1 MAKEGS
7 TIGGLMDSLGTAVSV
22 ALQYG
27 VPVESLVT
35 KFAHQRFEPM
45 GMTTNSDIPFA
56 KSLVDYIFRW
66 LGMQFIPGY
75 REQNAPRRPRGAQG
89 NAGSHGT
96 QETPAIGT
104 DAGRNE
110 TNRSRE
116 DSGCATTSS
125 DSAWSVRRDRAIEIA
140 RSERGEP
147 IAPTTTTMRSSVP
160 ASTQSITAVTAV
172 TETLTSDGRMVESI
186 ASVERTVKTVAANA
200 LDASNA
206 ALMGDAP
213 ACDGCGAITV
223 RNGTCYRCLN
233 CGNSMGC
240 S

>member
-1 MAKEGS
+1 M
-7 TIGGLMDSLGTAVSV
+7 LFRSLGTAISV

-45 GMTTNSDIPFA
+45 GMTTNAEIPFA

-66 LGMQFIPGY
+66 MGMQFIPGY
-75 REQNAPRRPRGAQG
+75 REQNAPRR
-89 NAGSHGT
+89 T
-96 QETPAIGT
+96 
-104 DAGRNE
+104 
-110 TNRSRE
+110 
-116 DSGCATTSS
+116 
-125 DSAWSVRRDRAIEIA
+125 
-140 RSERGEP
+140 
-147 IAPTTTTMRSSVP
+147 SSVP
-160 ASTQSITAVTAV
+160 AALPAEPAGDSHGRNVKEDTAWAQRMEGGSVPGDRMSPAAMDGSHGSAHAHASGTERIAAILSEHARLDAPGVSTHGVSGGATVLETHATTVVVSTAP
-172 TETLTSDGRMVESI
+172 
-186 ASVERTVKTVAANA
+186 ANA
-200 LDASNA
+200 LNQSNA

-213 ACDGCGAITV
+213 ACDSCGSITV

>member
-1 MAKEGS
+1 
-7 TIGGLMDSLGTAVSV
+7 MDSLGTAVSV

-45 GMTTNSDIPFA
+45 GMTTNADIPFA

-75 REQNAPRRPRGAQG
+75 REQNAPRRAGGHPEPMSAGLIETRGESRAETRKEEACAQG
-89 NAGSHGT
+89 PSGGSSGGLNS
-96 QETPAIGT
+96 TPASGW
-104 DAGRNE
+104 AMR
-110 TNRSRE
+110 RE
-116 DSGCATTSS
+116 NALEAVKLEG
-125 DSAWSVRRDRAIEIA
+125 A
-140 RSERGEP
+140 RSERSDTSP
-147 IAPTTTTMRSSVP
+147 TAVPTAPVTRTVTSHSVAAFSETTIGGKVV
-160 ASTQSITAVTAV
+160 IEAVTAV
-172 TETLTSDGRMVESI
+172 
-186 ASVERTVKTVAANA
+186 ERTAKTVAANA

-213 ACDGCGAITV
+213 ACDGCGSITV